1 MRLDHLLSR
10 EKCEGEEPEH
20 DPRSRVERVER
31 FSELMRKAPEG
42 RPARRRAEEKDASD
56 ESTVLEVFLHC
67 IAFRVR
73 PCGGL
78 AQLGERVLCKH
89 EVVGSSPISSTSFS
103 SEKHTAFGLI
113 AQLVRAHA

>member
-1 MRLDHLLSR
+1 MTRGRNERSDARSQARAKRMR
-10 EKCEGEEPEH
+10 
-20 DPRSRVERVER
+20 RSEVHT
-31 FSELMRKAPEG
+31 RKAPEG

-89 EVVGSSPISSTSFS
+89 EVVGSSPISSTVFLR
-103 SEKHTAFGLI
+103 ENNL
-113 AQLVRAHA
+113 

>member
-1 MRLDHLLSR
+1 MTRGR
-10 EKCEGEEPEH
+10 EL
-20 DPRSRVERVER
+20 R
-31 FSELMRKAPEG
+31 ELKDSLNFKRKAPEG

-103 SEKHTAFGLI
+103 LEKHIIWADSSVG
-113 AQLVRAHA
+113 

>member
-1 MRLDHLLSR
+1 MSKAERKPSESEADAKKRSSYEESAGRQTGEAKSR
-10 EKCEGEEPEH
+10 
-20 DPRSRVERVER
+20 R
-31 FSELMRKAPEG
+31 
-42 RPARRRAEEKDASD
+42 KDASD

-103 SEKHTAFGLI
+103 SGKQSMIWADSSVG
-113 AQLVRAHA
+113 

>member
-1 MRLDHLLSR
+1 MSESR
-10 EKCEGEEPEH
+10 AEAARERSGGEEAELIRGKRREADRRGEEPKKK
-20 DPRSRVERVER
+20 
-31 FSELMRKAPEG
+31 M
-42 RPARRRAEEKDASD
+42 PATSQ
-56 ESTVLEVFLHC
+56 TVLGVFLHC

>member
-1 MRLDHLLSR
+1 MSKAERKPSVSYADAQKRSSY
-10 EKCEGEEPEH
+10 EET
-20 DPRSRVERVER
+20 
-31 FSELMRKAPEG
+31 PEG

>member
-1 MRLDHLLSR
+1 MTRGRELRELKDSLNLRGNAGRQTGEAKSR
-10 EKCEGEEPEH
+10 
-20 DPRSRVERVER
+20 R
-31 FSELMRKAPEG
+31 
-42 RPARRRAEEKDASD
+42 KDASD

-103 SEKHTAFGLI
+103 SGKQSMIWADSSVG
-113 AQLVRAHA
+113 

>member
-1 MRLDHLLSR
+1 MS
-10 EKCEGEEPEH
+10 EGEAEAKRK
-20 DPRSRVERVER
+20 RSGGK
-31 FSELMRKAPEG
+31 SEAHTRKTPEG

-67 IAFRVR
+67 IAFRIR

-89 EVVGSSPISSTSFS
+89 EVIGSSPIFSTIIWADSS
-103 SEKHTAFGLI
+103 AG
-113 AQLVRAHA
+113 

>member
-1 MRLDHLLSR
+1 MSKAERKPSESEADAKKRSSY
-10 EKCEGEEPEH
+10 EET
-20 DPRSRVERVER
+20 
-31 FSELMRKAPEG
+31 PEG

>member
-1 MRLDHLLSR
+1 M
-10 EKCEGEEPEH
+10 
-20 DPRSRVERVER
+20 
-31 FSELMRKAPEG
+31 SEAMRKPSESEADAKKRNSYEETPEG

-103 SEKHTAFGLI
+103 SGKQSMIWADSSVG
-113 AQLVRAHA
+113 

>member
-1 MRLDHLLSR
+1 M
-10 EKCEGEEPEH
+10 
-20 DPRSRVERVER
+20 
-31 FSELMRKAPEG
+31 SEAMRKPSESEADAKKRNSYEETPGG